1 MLTLHGPTTT
11 IVTGTSIATPLL
23 YNDAAAKPL
32 AKRLLHNYAV
42 QACHLCKRD
51 SQSKPTPMLPLRDT
65 QQGHSKRALCTHHA
79 TKRHTQ
85 CHTCCC
91 HEQRVNLK
99 KTCIARVKAP
109 SRHCCALSFCGL
121 EGGWAS
127 GRRRKDPDTTMEC
140 PTQVTASK
148 NSGRKQP
155 CMPRPTHA
163 RAVHQLTNLHRQVP
177 SLPSQD
183 PQVCRVWLASVGR
196 CADLPASVVLM
207 FIHKMAVS
215 TTVRSSCIAHPPVP
229 SRRPWSS
236 VVTPHPPARPTSAA

>member
-1 MLTLHGPTTT
+1 MDPQPPSPLAQALPRRYYITKPPLSRLPRGCCTTT
-11 IVTGTSIATPLL
+11 
-23 YNDAAAKPL
+23 
-32 AKRLLHNYAV
+32 
-42 QACHLCKRD
+42 LCKHAICAKGIRSVKTHTNATAAQYTARLQQAGTVHTPCHQAAHPMPHMLLSRAKGE
-51 SQSKPTPMLPLRDT
+51 SQ
-65 QQGHSKRALCTHHA
+65 
-79 TKRHTQ
+79 
-85 CHTCCC
+85 
-91 HEQRVNLK
+91 

-109 SRHCCALSFCGL
+109 SRHCCALSLCGS

-140 PTQVTASK
+140 PTQVTAST

-183 PQVCRVWLASVGR
+183 PQACRVWLASVGR

-236 VVTPHPPARPTSAA
+236 VVKPHPPARPTSAA